1 LILDRAQG
9 AHKHS
14 SSALTCNSTRSFR
27 NCVSPQKPLVS
38 DNRQEREVLEEL
50 HANPLY
56 FIY

>member
-1 LILDRAQG
+1 
-9 AHKHS
+9 
-14 SSALTCNSTRSFR
+14 
-27 NCVSPQKPLVS
+27 VSPQKPLVS